1 MAEHVR
7 ILKQNQTV
15 STCVLYLCQN
25 LLVSQFLLNSAALQ
39 NMDSMT
45 ALNNLSLN
53 FGFLQ

>member
-1 MAEHVR
+1 MAEHVG